1 MDPNI
6 NVVVIPCDV
15 SGLKVVNN
23 VGVKEVASILLVLS
37 IVNIDIA
44 GSLVMERD
52 GR

>member
-1 MDPNI
+1 M
-6 NVVVIPCDV
+6 NVVVISCDV

-23 VGVKEVASILLVLS
+23 VGAKEVDRGLLVVS
-37 IVNIDIA
+37 IVNVEIA